1 MASPEAMK
9 NWALKKENLM
19 ALAQYHVNENS
30 NKTKITRKIL
40 KEFAEITEPAESH
53 KKKGKLLQVV

>member
-1 MASPEAMK
+1 
-9 NWALKKENLM
+9 M

-30 NKTKITRKIL
+30 NKAKITRKIL

-53 KKKGKLLQVV
+53 KKNGKITTGSVINR

>member
-1 MASPEAMK
+1 MK

-40 KEFAEITEPAESH
+40 EEFAEITEPAESH